1 MANDDV
7 RRKVLDASQNISY
20 HTIHEAINDTIG
32 TNYAGWMRACWPNV
46 MGNGSFRL
54 WFPKLAHYEDGKLMP
69 AAFGCVNTLSPDWD
83 QLVFDNLKDS
93 DDENTEY
100 YNGYDLIFAQE
111 PHSGLYIFRGIFI
124 RDNEHSRPN
133 HSVSNRVATK
143 ALLLG
148 NPANEI
154 QLLD

>member
-7 RRKVLDASQNISY
+7 RRKVLDTSQNISY
-20 HTIHEAINDTIG
+20 HTIREAINDTIG

-54 WFPKLAHYEDGKLMP
+54 WFPKLAHYEDGKLMH